1 MTDYDMH
8 YGASAKIFEQAKILR
23 NNMTKAEKLLW
34 DYLSRKQLMGF
45 KFRRQHPIADF
56 IVDFYCHIAK
66 LVIELDGEIHNNKEQ
81 KDYDK
86 ARTEELEE
94 FGIKIIRFDNEEIL
108 KDIDKVLGIIE
119 RHLPLNPL
127 KGT

>member
-1 MTDYDMH
+1 MTDYDMN
-8 YGASAKIFEQAKILR
+8 YGASPKIFEKAKILR

-34 DYLSRKQLMGF
+34 ERLSRKQLRGF
-45 KFRRQHPIADF
+45 KFRRQHPVADF
-56 IVDFYCHIAK
+56 ICDFYCHAAK

-81 KDYDK
+81 KDYDE

-94 FGIKIIRFDNEEIL
+94 FGIKVIRFDNEEIL

-119 RHLPLNPL
+119 RYLPLYP
-127 KGT
+127 